1 MVWLT
6 DLLDRRIQRGT
17 TSRRQTTEAAADSIN
32 INEYLLLYKYSI
44 TWSENGCRV
53 LKKVYYSTTAKSV
66 SKRNGMAAEDATSS
80 LETIVISVVII
91 YRFEV

>member
-1 MVWLT
+1 MST
-6 DLLDRRIQRGT
+6 FYYIQLI
-17 TSRRQTTEAAADSIN
+17 QVFH
-32 INEYLLLYKYSI
+32 YLAR
-44 TWSENGCRV
+44 ERV
-53 LKKVYYSTTAKSV
+53 PSDEEVYYSTTAKSV